1 MNGIRKFVILFSF
14 LSMAFVLNARNSESE
29 KISVGDS
36 LFNSVRNYYTDGV
49 NITID
54 DGYTEKVLTTMLEAA
69 SAGHSGACYFLGRY
83 YWFSA
88 WSNNENY
95 KESFKWF
102 LKGYES
108 GSSDCAF
115 WLRVLYDNGQGVE
128 QDKKTA
134 TRLFIESARKG
145 DTRAIPRLESLTKT
159 YIANADLEDAD
170 IQLYLA
176 IMSEYG
182 LGVEQNRSKA
192 VTYYRKSAD
201 LGNKIAQERLSAK
214 DKEYNSY
221 FENGKTEKTGYLN
234 MEGLMIGEWKTFYEE
249 GPLSAIGNY
258 ESGKKD
264 GEWKGYHPNGKI
276 FYTALYEKGKETGEW
291 KCYYGTNGQLSRI
304 MYFENGSRTGKWK
317 EYYEN
322 KQLKKTENY
331 SADKPEGEWKS
342 YFENGKLKSKE
353 RYSDGILSGE
363 FDSYYDNGNLE
374 FTGVFV
380 NGKLEGKADF
390 YDESGKVSRTGM
402 YKDGEMTGKWKYYYP
417 TEKGWALVEYMNNE
431 PVGKSEFYNEAGVLV
446 ARGDFDSNDKM
457 NGEWKFYDEA
467 GKLRKEGS
475 YKNGI
480 ETGEWKYYD
489 ENGLLVSTEKF
500 LYKPKSKD

>member
-1 MNGIRKFVILFSF
+1 MNGIKKFVILFSF
-14 LSMAFVLNARNSESE
+14 LSMAFLLNAQNYESK

-36 LFNSVRNYYTDGV
+36 LFNSVQDYYTDGV

-108 GSSDCAF
+108 GSSDCTF
-115 WLRVLYDNGQGVE
+115 WLGVLYDNGQGVG

-182 LGVEQNRSKA
+182 FGVEQNRSKA

-221 FENGKTEKTGYLN
+221 FENGKTDIGTSGANTSRWALKTNLLLWGILTPNLEVEYLISRKWSINIDGQFAWWSNSSKHDYYQIAAISPELRFWLCSKTPFSGHYIGFFSGTGLYDLEMGKTGYQSDNYLSV
-234 MEGLMIGEWKTFYEE
+234 GLSYGYMK
-249 GPLSAIGNY
+249 PLSRRLSLEFGIGAGYVSTQYRKYLPANGHYVYQTTNRRNY
-258 ESGKKD
+258 TGPVKVKI
-264 GEWKGYHPNGKI
+264 GLVWKFN
-276 FYTALYEKGKETGEW
+276 
-291 KCYYGTNGQLSRI
+291 N
-304 MYFENGSRTGKWK
+304 
-317 EYYEN
+317 
-322 KQLKKTENY
+322 
-331 SADKPEGEWKS
+331 
-342 YFENGKLKSKE
+342 KSK
-353 RYSDGILSGE
+353 
-363 FDSYYDNGNLE
+363 
-374 FTGVFV
+374 
-380 NGKLEGKADF
+380 
-390 YDESGKVSRTGM
+390 
-402 YKDGEMTGKWKYYYP
+402 
-417 TEKGWALVEYMNNE
+417 
-431 PVGKSEFYNEAGVLV
+431 
-446 ARGDFDSNDKM
+446 
-457 NGEWKFYDEA
+457 
-467 GKLRKEGS
+467 
-475 YKNGI
+475 
-480 ETGEWKYYD
+480 
-489 ENGLLVSTEKF
+489 
-500 LYKPKSKD
+500 